1 MSVVTQDKRPRRP
14 RRSAEEVRPLLLA
27 AARDLFLTKGYHATT
42 TRDIAARA
50 GVAETMLFRYCGS
63 KTGLFEDV
71 VLEPFQ
77 EFMND
82 YMGTWEKRITETHS
96 TEDVIRSFV
105 TGFYMLMRQHRELVL
120 VLASA
125 RVHQDDPLHQAAT
138 DVVEKLAKTLSQM
151 ELITNAEGAAQQLT
165 GMDAPITSAA
175 GIGMIMSLA
184 VLDDWLLTPGSPQ
197 PAAARVTN
205 EITTMILH
213 GISHRPT
220 A

>member
-1 MSVVTQDKRPRRP
+1 VATQDKPARRP
-14 RRSAEEVRPLLLA
+14 RRSAEEVRPLLLN

-63 KTGLFEDV
+63 KTRLFEDV

-77 EFMND
+77 EFMTD
-82 YMGTWEKRITETHS
+82 YMSTWEQRITEAHS

-105 TGFYMLMRQHRELVL
+105 TGFYMILRQHRELVL
-120 VLASA
+120 VLAAA
-125 RVHQDDPLHQAAT
+125 RVHQDDPLHEAAT
-138 DVVEKLAKTLSQM
+138 DVAEKLAKTLGPM
-151 ELITNAEGAAQQLT
+151 GFITAAEGQQLG
-165 GMDAPITSAA
+165 GMDGPVTAAA
-175 GIGMIMSLA
+175 GIGMIMSMAL
-184 VLDDWLLTPGSPQ
+184 LDDWLITPGDPH

-205 EITTMILH
+205 EITAMILH